1 MSDEQ
6 NDTPVEPS
14 SKVDDVETGVIPVP
28 QVSAVRARLR
38 GWRLIGS
45 LAALAGAGAIAW
57 LWLFDAWP
65 QDEAAPGA
73 RVGFTATAY
82 CKGTTTAAGTA
93 VRRGIAA
100 ADRDVL
106 PPGSVVSLSTG
117 DPEFD
122 GVYTVLDTGPA
133 VQCHVLDLY
142 VWSCHEA
149 LAFGRRKV
157 SATILRLGWDPRD
170 SAPSMT
176 DRLLHRRVRA
186 HEPDPDDAVV
196 PAPPPK
202 ESVPATPAP
211 GGPAEDAG
219 GVPSPSID
227 EPAVES
233 PTLDNERTDRSGT
246 RGEVTSW

>member
-6 NDTPVEPS
+6 DDTPVEPPS
-14 SKVDDVETGVIPVP
+14 GPEDVATGAIPVP
-28 QVSAVRARLR
+28 EPHAVRSRLH
-38 GWRLIGS
+38 GWRLVGS
-45 LAALAGAGAIAW
+45 LAALAGAGVIAW
-57 LWLFDAWP
+57 VWLFSAWP
-65 QDEAAPGA
+65 DPDAAPGA
-73 RVGFTATAY
+73 RMNFTATAY

-133 VQCHVLDLY
+133 VQGHILDLY

-149 LAFGRRKV
+149 LAFGRRSV

-176 DRLLHRRVRA
+176 DRLLHRRVRQ
-186 HEPDPDDAVV
+186 HEPEPEDADAPV
-196 PAPPPK
+196 PAAKGSIPTT
-202 ESVPATPAP
+202 ADTA
-211 GGPAEDAG
+211 GPTEDAG
-219 GVPSPSID
+219 VVPSPSVD

-233 PTLDNERTDRSGT
+233 PQPPADA
-246 RGEVTSW
+246 GEPQIQ

>member
-6 NDTPVEPS
+6 DDTPAEPPS
-14 SKVDDVETGVIPVP
+14 RAQDAETGAIPVP
-28 QVSAVRARLR
+28 ESGAGRARLR
-38 GWRLIGS
+38 GWRLVGS
-45 LAALAGAGAIAW
+45 LAALAGAGAGAW
-57 LWLFDAWP
+57 AWLFDAWP
-65 QDEAAPGA
+65 DRDAAPGA
-73 RVGFTATAY
+73 RLSFTATAY

-133 VQCHVLDLY
+133 VQGRVLDLY

-176 DRLLHRRVRA
+176 DRLLHRSVRKR
-186 HEPDPDDAVV
+186 EPDPDDADV
-196 PAPPPK
+196 PVPSPK
-202 ESVPATPAP
+202 GSIPTAATE
-211 GGPAEDAG
+211 GPAEDAG
-219 GVPSPSID
+219 AVLS
-227 EPAVES
+227 PAVEEPAAES
-233 PTLDNERTDRSGT
+233 PQPTADA
-246 RGEVTSW
+246 GEPQ

>member
-1 MSDEQ
+1 MTDQ
-6 NDTPVEPS
+6 QDDTPAEPS
-14 SKVDDVETGVIPVP
+14 SGPGDVETGAIPVP
-28 QVSAVRARLR
+28 GSGAGRSRLQ
-38 GWRLIGS
+38 GWRLVGS

-57 LWLFDAWP
+57 VWLFNVRPDS
-65 QDEAAPGA
+65 DAAPGA
-73 RVGFTATAY
+73 RMSFTATAY

-106 PPGSVVSLSTG
+106 PPGSVVGLSTG

-133 VQCHVLDLY
+133 VQGHILDLY

-176 DRLLHRRVRA
+176 DRLLHRRVRE
-186 HEPDPDDAVV
+186 HEPDPDDADAPV
-196 PAPPPK
+196 PSQRGSIPTTAP
-202 ESVPATPAP
+202 T
-211 GGPAEDAG
+211 GGTAEDAG
-219 GVPSPSID
+219 AVPSPSFD

-233 PTLDNERTDRSGT
+233 PQPTADAAEPQSP
-246 RGEVTSW
+246 

>member
-6 NDTPVEPS
+6 DDTPAEPS
-14 SKVDDVETGVIPVP
+14 SRPEDVETGAIPVP
-28 QVSAVRARLR
+28 ESSAGRSRLQ
-38 GWRLIGS
+38 GWRLAGT
-45 LAALAGAGAIAW
+45 LAALAGAGAMAW
-57 LWLFDAWP
+57 VWLFGAWP
-65 QDEAAPGA
+65 DPDAAPGA
-73 RVGFTATAY
+73 RLSFTATAY

-133 VQCHVLDLY
+133 VQGHILDLY

-176 DRLLHRRVRA
+176 DRLLRRNVRK
-186 HEPDPDDAVV
+186 HEPDPDDADV
-196 PAPPPK
+196 P
-202 ESVPATPAP
+202 VPSQKGSIPTAATE
-211 GGPAEDAG
+211 GPAEDAG
-219 GVPSPSID
+219 AVLS
-227 EPAVES
+227 PAVEEPSAES
-233 PTLDNERTDRSGT
+233 PQPTADA
-246 RGEVTSW
+246 GEPNTQ

>member
-6 NDTPVEPS
+6 NGTPAERSEELSAAPA
-14 SKVDDVETGVIPVP
+14 DVETAAPLLFEAAGR
-28 QVSAVRARLR
+28 SGLR
-38 GWRLIGS
+38 GWRLVGS
-45 LAALAGAGAIAW
+45 LAALTGAGITAW
-57 LWLFDAWP
+57 VWLFDAWP
-65 QDEAAPGA
+65 DRDAAPGS
-73 RVGFTATAY
+73 RVSFTATAY

-106 PPGSVVSLSTG
+106 PSGSVVSLSTG

-133 VQCHVLDLY
+133 VQGHVLDLY
-142 VWSCHEA
+142 VWSCNEA

-176 DRLLHRRVRA
+176 DRLLHRRARR
-186 HEPDPDDAVV
+186 HEPDPEDTTAQPQKERSLPKATAPDAPADDAV
-196 PAPPPK
+196 
-202 ESVPATPAP
+202 AP
-211 GGPAEDAG
+211 GANAAAAPVEDPAADSPQPPSDA
-219 GVPSPSID
+219 
-227 EPAVES
+227 EEA
-233 PTLDNERTDRSGT
+233 RSNP
-246 RGEVTSW
+246 

>member
-6 NDTPVEPS
+6 DDTQAEPS
-14 SKVDDVETGVIPVP
+14 SRIDDAETGAVPVP
-28 QVSAVRARLR
+28 EFSAGRARLR

-57 LWLFDAWP
+57 VWLFDSWP
-65 QDEAAPGA
+65 EGDAAPGA
-73 RVGFTATAY
+73 RVSFTATAY

-133 VQCHVLDLY
+133 VQGHVLDLY

-149 LAFGRRKV
+149 LAFGRRTV
-157 SATILRLGWDPRD
+157 SANILRLGWDPRD
-170 SAPSMT
+170 SAPSLT
-176 DRLLHRRVRA
+176 DRLLHRRVVRRPKNDDGPA
-186 HEPDPDDAVV
+186 AEPAVAPPKSAPPAEVAATEEPAAAVV
-196 PAPPPK
+196 DAPAPPDETK
-202 ESVPATPAP
+202 QE
-211 GGPAEDAG
+211 
-219 GVPSPSID
+219 
-227 EPAVES
+227 EPAA
-233 PTLDNERTDRSGT
+233 PLAIPQQ
-246 RGEVTSW
+246 

>member
-1 MSDEQ
+1 MPDTTGKQTAPMSDEQ
-6 NDTPVEPS
+6 DDTPVEPPS
-14 SKVDDVETGVIPVP
+14 GPEDVETGAIPVP
-28 QVSAVRARLR
+28 GPGTVRSRLQ
-38 GWRLIGS
+38 GWRLVGS
-45 LAALAGAGAIAW
+45 LAALAAAGAIAW
-57 LWLFDAWP
+57 VWLFTVWP
-65 QDEAAPGA
+65 DPDAAPGA
-73 RVGFTATAY
+73 RMSFTATAY

-133 VQCHVLDLY
+133 VRGQILDLY

-149 LAFGRRKV
+149 LAFGRRRV

-176 DRLLHRRVRA
+176 DRLLHRRVRQ
-186 HEPDPDDAVV
+186 HEPEPEKVDAPV
-196 PAPPPK
+196 P
-202 ESVPATPAP
+202 PAKGSIPTAADT
-211 GGPAEDAG
+211 GGPTEDAG
-219 GVPSPSID
+219 
-227 EPAVES
+227 A
-233 PTLDNERTDRSGT
+233 
-246 RGEVTSW
+246 